1 MPLKGGISAG
11 AKQPKQSGKGQPFL
25 KKSPSFGLDSTT
37 KKTLSPLPLKAPKGD
52 SDIKKK
58 LTLPPL
64 AKTSLGDVV
73 AKKGFP
79 PLPTP
84 QKGAAPIPMKGPITK
99 AAPSFSMEKKTLPP
113 LPLKGKGDDAGM
125 KKGMGLPP
133 LANKSFGDGAA
144 GGGMKKGFPS
154 APLTMKGPMSKASD
168 DEASDESES
177 SAPKGLPLKGGV
189 GMSMGEKQAG
199 LPGKG
204 MPFMKKAPGFSMEKK
219 TLPPLSLKGKGDDA
233 GTKKE
238 MGLPPLAKKSF
249 GDGASAGGMKKGFP
263 SAPMPMKGPMSKA
276 SDKAPDDLSVPKGLP
291 TSDVSKDLPLKG
303 GISDTITESEVKAA
317 KTKSNAV
324 VLSPATPL
332 ISDGMTAEEAERI
345 RLSRLQAEGE
355 IFPKTVGTA
364 SKPVDEIVQP
374 EDTLTAITEGMTA
387 EEAERAR
394 IARDT
399 TTIDLAA
406 LQSRIQ
412 QLEDPKPSATPR
424 RTINSKSV
432 ESADLA
438 LLKKTTALLETKID
452 SALSHID
459 KLESKIEGL
468 DEENLQL
475 RRDNTELREEL
486 DDLKRTVALIDCLSE
501 VGQ

>member
-1 MPLKGGISAG
+1 
-11 AKQPKQSGKGQPFL
+11 
-25 KKSPSFGLDSTT
+25 
-37 KKTLSPLPLKAPKGD
+37 
-52 SDIKKK
+52 
-58 LTLPPL
+58 
-64 AKTSLGDVV
+64 
-73 AKKGFP
+73 
-79 PLPTP
+79 
-84 QKGAAPIPMKGPITK
+84 
-99 AAPSFSMEKKTLPP
+99 
-113 LPLKGKGDDAGM
+113 
-125 KKGMGLPP
+125 
-133 LANKSFGDGAA
+133 
-144 GGGMKKGFPS
+144 
-154 APLTMKGPMSKASD
+154 MKGPMSKASD
-168 DEASDESES
+168 DESGADES
-177 SAPKGLPLKGGV
+177 SAPKGLPLKGGM

-204 MPFMKKAPGFSMEKK
+204 MPFMKKAPSFSMEKK
-219 TLPPLSLKGKGDDA
+219 TLPRLPLKGKGDDA
-233 GTKKE
+233 GMKKG

-249 GDGASAGGMKKGFP
+249 GDGAAAAGMKKGFP

-276 SDKAPDDLSVPKGLP
+276 SDDESGADESSAPKG
-291 TSDVSKDLPLKG
+291 LPLKG
-303 GISDTITESEVKAA
+303 GMGMSMGEKQAGLPGKGMPFMKKAPSFSMEKKTLPRLPLKGKGDDAGMKKGMGLPPLAKKSFGDGAAAGAGMKSPESEVKAA
-317 KTKSNAV
+317 KTKLNAV

-355 IFPKTVGTA
+355 TAPKPVDTA

-374 EDTLTAITEGMTA
+374 EDTPTAITEGMTA

-412 QLEDPKPSATPR
+412 QLEDPKPTATPR

-432 ESADLA
+432 EAADLA
-438 LLKKTTALLETKID
+438 LLKKTTALLGTKID

-459 KLESKIEGL
+459 KLESKIERL